1 MTWSASIGRRSE
13 LLADSSTA
21 TATAVTGPPMFRSTW
36 SWIAPLV
43 GAALTF
49 LAVLLTTP
57 PGLRALSDV
66 VLGSP
71 RGPSADAA
79 AYALGA
85 AGSLALLVM
94 LGLAILCGIL
104 DAVLHRRRRMAKD

>member
-1 MTWSASIGRRSE
+1 MFVHHNRIT
-13 LLADSSTA
+13 
-21 TATAVTGPPMFRSTW
+21 MFRSIW
-36 SWIAPLV
+36 SWLV
-43 GAALTF
+43 PIVCAAAVF
-49 LAVLLTTP
+49 AAVLLTTP

-85 AGSLALLVM
+85 AGSLALLTLLL
-94 LGLAILCGIL
+94 LGVVLGAIDLAMRRKRS
-104 DAVLHRRRRMAKD
+104 AVRPKQ